1 MELLSKS
8 GDKNK
13 DYLVIG
19 KILAAHGLRGAVKV
33 HSISDFPERFFTLK
47 RAFLTSD
54 PEEPPSAPSL
64 RVAHLQE
71 LNKGQFMISFEGIT
85 DRNAAEKLQKQFL
98 CIPVAERY
106 KLPKDTFYVSDLIG
120 FSVLNTEGE
129 VLGQVC
135 EIAQSMQDL
144 IVFETPAGTQHFIP
158 FVKALVPEV
167 NIETRQLT
175 IAPVEGLL
183 EL

>member
-47 RAFLTSD
+47 RAFLTPD
-54 PEEPPSAPSL
+54 PEEPPSAPSV
-64 RVAHLQE
+64 RVAHIQE
-71 LNKGQFMISFEGIT
+71 LNKGQFMITFEGIT
-85 DRNAAEKLQKQFL
+85 DRNAAEKLQKQFI
-98 CIPVAERY
+98 CIPITERY
-106 KLPKDTFYVSDLIG
+106 SLPKDTFYVADLIG
-120 FSVLNTEGE
+120 FTVLNPAGE
-129 VLGQVC
+129 VLGHVS
-135 EIAQSMQDL
+135 EVAQAMQDM
-144 IVFETPAGTQHFIP
+144 IVLQTPAGTEHFIP
-158 FVKALVPEV
+158 FVKALVPDI
-167 NIETRQLT
+167 NPQTRQLT